1 MKYEKKEEGITLV
14 ALIITI
20 IILLILVAVTIGQI
34 MDLKIIDVAVSR
46 NNKLCR
52 KTKRRANRIW
62 QNSKPDE

>member
-46 NNKLCR
+46 NSKLCR
-52 KTKRRANRIW
+52 KTKRRANRI
-62 QNSKPDE
+62 